1 MLWKTKSIDK
11 YKLIIWFI
19 FLFLVQVK
27 FAQGIAAENDAKEQ
41 LNLHLEKFCFRCHDT
56 NEAYAGL
63 DLESLITDQPL
74 IRNRIQW
81 DHVIERLTLND
92 MPPEGELQP
101 TQTERTRIVE
111 VLSQVLNQ
119 FDYSTIQNPGFEP
132 IRRLTNLEYNNT
144 IRDLFGI
151 DLKPAAR
158 FPSELTG
165 ISSFENSA
173 NTLFLQPALM
183 ERYIRAAGRVVD
195 LALPQSPK
203 SVDHH
208 RARKQIFIVEPSSN
222 ISKKKAAGQ
231 ILNHFLLRSYRRPPS
246 TEELNRVKH
255 QFDQASQSGQSFDE
269 AIKQV
274 LRSVLISPKFLLR
287 IEVGQKGIDA
297 YQINDWELATR
308 LSYFLWSSMPDDEL
322 FDVAAEGIL
331 SQPKVLKSQIER
343 MLSDRKADTLGDV
356 FAAQW
361 LGFRFIGSRVRLDPI
376 EVPWCTDSLM
386 DAMRAESTM
395 FFLSLLRS
403 NRPIGELVT
412 ADYTFMNEELAGV
425 IYRRNDIKGK
435 HMRRVKLNNPSR
447 GGILTHPSLM
457 AVTSNYTE
465 TSPIKRGNWILETVL
480 GKPVPPPPPNAGAL
494 KEEIAENSDLTFREK
509 LQLHSSKP
517 SCRSCHSKIDPLG
530 FSLENLDF
538 FGRWRD
544 NYRVHVFESD
554 AEELLEKIYE
564 LRTLDGLEFEKLIN
578 NLEKTEENV
587 EILKRLRWIRHLTE
601 DELEKEVFENLDSLE
616 REEFLEVFWHLGYE
630 EPDKE
635 ELLYLIF
642 KLRQIDDIEMKKR
655 IENLEVDPAEKDEI
669 VKGLHWVRMLD
680 DDEVEDEIFE
690 VLDREEQKKVSEIL
704 WELGLG
710 EYKEENEER
719 EKSEVQ
725 EENEVDS
732 FDLKPIDT
740 HAVLPDGTTFHG
752 PSGLKQILIEKYH
765 GDLVHQTVSKMM
777 IYALG
782 RQLEYYDEP
791 AIHRIKEE
799 LKADDFRFHTLLR
812 GVISSYPFQYKKNPQ

>member
-1 MLWKTKSIDK
+1 M
-11 YKLIIWFI
+11 
-19 FLFLVQVK
+19 
-27 FAQGIAAENDAKEQ
+27 
-41 LNLHLEKFCFRCHDT
+41 
-56 NEAYAGL
+56 
-63 DLESLITDQPL
+63 

-308 LSYFLWSSMPDDEL
+308 LSYFVWSSMPDDEL

-395 FFLSLLRS
+395 FFCRCFE
-403 NRPIGELVT
+403 ITDQLV
-412 ADYTFMNEELAGV
+412 NWSPQ
-425 IYRRNDIKGK
+425 I
-435 HMRRVKLNNPSR
+435 
-447 GGILTHPSLM
+447 THS
-457 AVTSNYTE
+457 
-465 TSPIKRGNWILETVL
+465 
-480 GKPVPPPPPNAGAL
+480 
-494 KEEIAENSDLTFREK
+494 
-509 LQLHSSKP
+509 
-517 SCRSCHSKIDPLG
+517 
-530 FSLENLDF
+530 
-538 FGRWRD
+538 
-544 NYRVHVFESD
+544 
-554 AEELLEKIYE
+554 
-564 LRTLDGLEFEKLIN
+564 
-578 NLEKTEENV
+578 
-587 EILKRLRWIRHLTE
+587 
-601 DELEKEVFENLDSLE
+601 
-616 REEFLEVFWHLGYE
+616 
-630 EPDKE
+630 
-635 ELLYLIF
+635 
-642 KLRQIDDIEMKKR
+642 
-655 IENLEVDPAEKDEI
+655 
-669 VKGLHWVRMLD
+669 
-680 DDEVEDEIFE
+680 
-690 VLDREEQKKVSEIL
+690 
-704 WELGLG
+704 
-710 EYKEENEER
+710 
-719 EKSEVQ
+719 
-725 EENEVDS
+725 
-732 FDLKPIDT
+732 
-740 HAVLPDGTTFHG
+740 
-752 PSGLKQILIEKYH
+752 
-765 GDLVHQTVSKMM
+765 
-777 IYALG
+777 
-782 RQLEYYDEP
+782 
-791 AIHRIKEE
+791 
-799 LKADDFRFHTLLR
+799 
-812 GVISSYPFQYKKNPQ
+812 